1 MRLTQSIRQAFVH
14 SAMNDVPSIDY
25 KEQIRTRINELAKK
39 YRKAAGLP
47 EAELQRYVDSY
58 LYPRVGSMHVT
69 GLLASEKEAIEKDS
83 DLGKLI
89 VKSTAQTE
97 TRDKLEQK
105 LTGIANSV
113 NTSKALIE
121 LLPEFEKYLPAEAA
135 KASNLP
141 AISNMVGDFIRA
153 GWPKNKA
160 TTATAGATP

>member
-1 MRLTQSIRQAFVH
+1 MRLTNSIRQAFVA

-25 KEQIRTRINELAKK
+25 AEKVRSHVNKLAAQ

-47 EAELQRYVDSY
+47 ETDTSRYSSRYVW
-58 LYPRVGSMHVT
+58 LGT
-69 GLLASEKEAIEKDS
+69 GTLTVHGLSEEEKEQLREDSTLAIWIEQHN
-83 DLGKLI
+83 
-89 VKSTAQTE
+89 AQQIALHELE
-97 TRDKLEQK
+97 TK

-135 KASNLP
+135 KSTNLP

-153 GWPKNKA
+153 GWPKNKPL
-160 TTATAGATP
+160 ATAGATP